1 MYLHWLLFERAFSM
15 LYDDTLHLWF
25 YSDLCLSK
33 KNFWN
38 LKLNISN
45 FPSPYVGLI
54 KNLPKLYIK
63 EMTDIYINI
72 ATTGKCPNEFT
83 QYFKKPTIARKTK
96 GSNIESLANN
106 LYVHSEKNIGSIEK
120 S

>member
-45 FPSPYVGLI
+45 FLSPYVGLI
-54 KNLPKLYIK
+54 KNLPKI
-63 EMTDIYINI
+63 
-72 ATTGKCPNEFT
+72 
-83 QYFKKPTIARKTK
+83 
-96 GSNIESLANN
+96 
-106 LYVHSEKNIGSIEK
+106 VH
-120 S
+120 